1 MNDKDM
7 DISICI
13 VNWNVKDLLNDCIK
27 SIKEKTNGINHEIIV
42 VDNDSK
48 DGSVEMVRQKFPDC
62 KLVVSNQNCGFVKEN
77 NIAIKKAS
85 GKYILYLNPDTMLVI
100 SAINGMYNFLE
111 NNITYGAVFIV
122 TNRLGF
128 PYLFTLSKKSA
139 LAQEYSTY
147 GFKKQKA

>member
-1 MNDKDM
+1 MNINM

-13 VNWNVKDLLNDCIK
+13 VSWNTKYLLYDCIK
-27 SIKEKTNGINHEIIV
+27 SIKEKTNGINYEIIV
-42 VDNDSK
+42 VDNNFK

-62 KLVVSNQNCGFVKEN
+62 KLFVSNQNWGFVKGN

-85 GKYILYLNPDTMLVI
+85 GKYILYLNPDTTLVTN
-100 SAINGMYNFLE
+100 AINGMYNFLE

-147 GFKKQKA
+147 GFKHQKA

>member
-1 MNDKDM
+1 M

-13 VNWNVKDLLNDCIK
+13 VSLNTKDLLYDCIK
-27 SIKEKTNGINHEIIV
+27 SIKEKTNGINYEIII
-42 VDNDSK
+42 VDNASN
-48 DGSVEMVRQKFPDC
+48 DGSVEMVKQKFPGC
-62 KLVVSNQNCGFVKEN
+62 KLVVSNQNWGFVKGN